1 MFRFRPPAPV
11 IGTART
17 HWISRPSIDLMVGCG
32 GWSAPVLLLAYL
44 LIESQADGWAAVFY
58 ALALLCNYPHYMAT
72 IHRAYG
78 QLEDRRAFRVFTHHV
93 TAAIVA
99 VAVAAHVWPAL
110 LPWLF
115 TAYVMWSPWHYAGQN
130 FGLSMMF
137 LRRAGLDVSSRERR
151 WLHSGFVASYVLLI
165 AAFNQGASHDR
176 FVLSLGL
183 PDSMAWSIQAASALV
198 FIGGSLLCFGRLAR
212 RTTLRALLPAL
223 ILCSTQALWFVVPV
237 VVSRMSAAPSAQ
249 FSYSAGALA
258 LMHSAQYLWI
268 TQHYARRE
276 SIRRAGPSA
285 WSRPRYWT
293 LLILGGMAL
302 FIPVPW
308 AASLVGHADFASS
321 VLIVAAAVN
330 IHHFLL
336 DGVVWKLR
344 DPKVSQALVSVDTPR
359 RPSSSW
365 GPIERASPPRR
376 RVVLVGASVALVGL
390 ALIDQFRYVLVTQPV
405 DAASLE
411 IARAL
416 NPSDSRIHHATVK
429 WLIES
434 GRLREASRENSRL
447 LALWPR
453 DVDALINAGVLA
465 QRLGDVDAAATWWRR
480 ALVEEDDR
488 ADVHL
493 YLAEFLDEAGRPAE
507 AVPHYRRYLE
517 LVVDSPTASSDAR
530 RVALVLIKFADA
542 LSQSGQSDN
551 AATEYT
557 LAAQIAHAAGLSEIE
572 VLAVERIQLPNRR

>member
-1 MFRFRPPAPV
+1 
-11 IGTART
+11 
-17 HWISRPSIDLMVGCG
+17 
-32 GWSAPVLLLAYL
+32 
-44 LIESQADGWAAVFY
+44 
-58 ALALLCNYPHYMAT
+58 
-72 IHRAYG
+72 
-78 QLEDRRAFRVFTHHV
+78 
-93 TAAIVA
+93 
-99 VAVAAHVWPAL
+99 
-110 LPWLF
+110 
-115 TAYVMWSPWHYAGQN
+115 
-130 FGLSMMF
+130 
-137 LRRAGLDVSSRERR
+137 
-151 WLHSGFVASYVLLI
+151 
-165 AAFNQGASHDR
+165 
-176 FVLSLGL
+176 
-183 PDSMAWSIQAASALV
+183 
-198 FIGGSLLCFGRLAR
+198 
-212 RTTLRALLPAL
+212 
-223 ILCSTQALWFVVPV
+223 
-237 VVSRMSAAPSAQ
+237 
-249 FSYSAGALA
+249 
-258 LMHSAQYLWI
+258 
-268 TQHYARRE
+268 
-276 SIRRAGPSA
+276 
-285 WSRPRYWT
+285 
-293 LLILGGMAL
+293 
-302 FIPVPW
+302 
-308 AASLVGHADFASS
+308 
-321 VLIVAAAVN
+321 
-330 IHHFLL
+330 
-336 DGVVWKLR
+336 
-344 DPKVSQALVSVDTPR
+344 
-359 RPSSSW
+359 
-365 GPIERASPPRR
+365 
-376 RVVLVGASVALVGL
+376 VLVGASVALVGL

-416 NPSDSRIHHATVK
+416 NPNDSRIHHATVK